1 MGRGHGRTG
10 FGRRLSMR
18 ATTLA
23 MLVAGMLPAAAL
35 AAEPAPVKP
44 APARPAPIPA
54 KPVNAASEA
63 EVDME
68 FLEFLGSLDVED
80 KDWREYLEER
90 PINKPAAKA
99 EGQQVKSK

>member
-1 MGRGHGRTG
+1 
-10 FGRRLSMR
+10 MR

-23 MLVAGMLPAAAL
+23 MLLAGTLPVAVL

-44 APARPAPIPA
+44 APASSTAAPA
-54 KPVNAASEA
+54 KPVVVASEA

-90 PINKPAAKA
+90 PINKPEAKA
-99 EGQQVKSK
+99 TAQQVKSK